1 MMDGLLMH
9 LADRAC
15 RERAVASSDFTGGMQ
30 LLAYPLDNGVLVAV
44 GFGPERVRS
53 IPVERVLRMRTEQP
67 GRFGAW
73 LPAAFADGSWY
84 MVRRATRDAFG
95 RLPLPSGDELASV
108 QELMT

>member
-1 MMDGLLMH
+1 MDGLLTH

-15 RERAVASSDFTGGMQ
+15 RDRAVASSNFSKGMQ
-30 LLAYPLDNGVLVAV
+30 LLAYPLDNGVLIAV
-44 GFGPERVRS
+44 GFGPERNHG
-53 IPVERVLRMRTEQP
+53 IPVEHVLRMRTEQP

-73 LPAAFADGSWY
+73 LPASFADGSWY

-95 RLPLPSGDELASV
+95 RLPLPSDDELASV

>member
-1 MMDGLLMH
+1 MDGLLTR

-15 RERAVASSDFTGGMQ
+15 REKAVASGSFTQGMQ
-30 LLAYPLDNGVLVAV
+30 LLAYPIDNGVLVAI
-44 GFGPERVRS
+44 GFGQERVRS
-53 IPVERVLRMRTEQP
+53 VPVERVLRMRTEQP
-67 GRFGAW
+67 ARFGMW

-95 RLPLPSGDELASV
+95 RLPLPSNEELISV